1 MEFDSFASL
10 LQDITYWS
18 FIFLNQ
24 YNIGITSQKP
34 WLKELEVMGSYDDII
49 SCGAESVTFFGSW
62 DLPVSFFAA
71 IRWRLVG
78 YITEKSETIPVGCY
92 QEEEGY
98 LMDQTLSL
106 TLCFYLEKGGKIYKT
121 LTTVKTMQLLL
132 DYVCC

>member
-1 MEFDSFASL
+1 
-10 LQDITYWS
+10 
-18 FIFLNQ
+18 
-24 YNIGITSQKP
+24 
-34 WLKELEVMGSYDDII
+34 MGSYDDNGII
-49 SCGAESVTFFGSW
+49 WCDAESLTFFGSL

-71 IRWRLVG
+71 IKWRHVG
-78 YITEKSETIPVGCY
+78 NISEKSETIPVGFY

-121 LTTVKTMQLLL
+121 LTTVKTLQLLL